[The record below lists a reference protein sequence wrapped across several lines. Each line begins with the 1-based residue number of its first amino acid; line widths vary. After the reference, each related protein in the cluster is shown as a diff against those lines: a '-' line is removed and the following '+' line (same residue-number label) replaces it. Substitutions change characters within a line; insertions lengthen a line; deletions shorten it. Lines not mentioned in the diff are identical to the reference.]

1 MKNNRSAIQKR
12 QTQLLHY
19 LGEEKNA
26 DVAILSELLKVS
38 PITVRRD
45 LDELASRGLVERYF
59 GGARLV
65 SSAQVDDESA
75 YMETTIQHLS
85 QKQAIARC
93 AAEMLEDG
101 DTVFINSSS
110 TALLIYPYIRDKHV
124 LIVTNNGRSLIAPR
138 APSVELVLTGG
149 EVTGNKQSLVGQL
162 TLETLSRITS
172 TKCIIGVSGISVEGG
187 ITTRVLQETS
197 INQAMLR
204 RCNGP
209 KIVVTDSSKI
219 GTQHNF
225 FSGTIHDIT
234 HLITDTG
241 ADPRAVDAIRSAG
254 VNVTL
259 VEPAEPYAC
268 YTGKRTR
275 GASKEAPRVFFRKRR
290 DFYE

>member
-1 MKNNRSAIQKR
+1 MKNNRSTIQKR
-12 QTQLLHY
+12 QTRLLNY
-19 LGEEKNA
+19 LGEKKDA
-26 DVAILSELLKVS
+26 DVAILSDLLQVS

-65 SSAQVDDESA
+65 SNAEVDDESA
-75 YMETTIQHLS
+75 YMETTIQRLS
-85 QKQAIARC
+85 QKQAIVRC

-110 TALLIYPYIRDKHV
+110 TALLIYPYIKDKRV

-138 APSVELVLTGG
+138 APGVELVLTGG

-241 ADPRAVDAIRSAG
+241 ADPRAIDAIRSAG

-259 VEPAEPYAC
+259 VEPAEA
-268 YTGKRTR
+268 
-275 GASKEAPRVFFRKRR
+275 
-290 DFYE
+290 